1 MVFQARK
8 VALVPLS
15 NTKSTIFTYIVGTDI
30 QEVLYGAERE
40 RVEDLESCSTEDWS
54 DVVASPGMLAATRS

>member
-40 RVEDLESCSTEDWS
+40 RERERFVFVFFFSTSNVWDFI
-54 DVVASPGMLAATRS
+54 AQC

>member
-1 MVFQARK
+1 

-40 RVEDLESCSTEDWS
+40 RERERFVFVFFFFHFKCVGFYSTVLDQ
-54 DVVASPGMLAATRS
+54 LNT